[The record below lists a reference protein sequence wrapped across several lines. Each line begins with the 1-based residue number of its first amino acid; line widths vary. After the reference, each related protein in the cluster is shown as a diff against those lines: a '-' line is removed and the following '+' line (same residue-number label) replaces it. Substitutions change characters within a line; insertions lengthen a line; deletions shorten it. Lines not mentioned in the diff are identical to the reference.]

1 MMVFSPATKM
11 YIKAIMLENYDMSE
25 RSCVAILKQHNMHL
39 NWKRP
44 QIMQPI
50 SMTKHYLHNYI
61 ETTQKVKRATMS
73 LNVEFFSSY
82 DTFPLQHN
90 IVFIQ

>member
-1 MMVFSPATKM
+1 MMVFSPAKKM
-11 YIKAIMLENYDMSE
+11 YIKSIMLENYDMSE
-25 RSCVAILKQHNMHL
+25 RLLVVILKQHNMEKTS
-39 NWKRP
+39 NYATDDPK
-44 QIMQPI
+44 
-50 SMTKHYLHNYI
+50 SMTKYYLHNYI

>member
-1 MMVFSPATKM
+1 MMVFSPAKKR